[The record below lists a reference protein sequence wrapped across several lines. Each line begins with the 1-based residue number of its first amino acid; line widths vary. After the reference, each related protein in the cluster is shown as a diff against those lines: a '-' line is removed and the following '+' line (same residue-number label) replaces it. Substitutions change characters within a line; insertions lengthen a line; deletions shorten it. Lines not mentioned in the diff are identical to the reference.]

1 MHLLVTRSPPDG
13 ERQADE
19 LRARGHEV
27 LIEPLLQVDFLDVGR
42 LPLKG
47 VQALIATSRNG
58 LRALARNEALGKAK
72 KLPIFVVGPGTAAMA
87 AALGFTDI
95 RQGEGTADSLG
106 ELIARE
112 SEPGKGVLLHLAGER
127 LAVDLKGDLEARDF
141 NVDQPKLYRTLPA
154 HVLSRP
160 LRKIIASGD
169 LDAVLLM
176 SPLTARTWADL
187 LIGAGLSE
195 AALGIRHYCLSPAVG
210 DGLAGLGAVA
220 VDIADTPNE
229 NSLLALVARK
239 TAH

>member
-13 ERQADE
+13 ERQADAV
-19 LRARGHEV
+19 RARGHEV
-27 LIEPLLQVDFLDVGR
+27 TVEPLLEVQFVDVGR

-58 LRALARNEALGKAK
+58 LRALARNEALSKATTR
-72 KLPIFVVGPGTAAMA
+72 PIFVVGPGTAAMA

-95 RQGEGTADSLG
+95 HEGEGTAKTLG
-106 ELIARE
+106 ALIARE
-112 SEPGKGVLLHLAGER
+112 SQPEKGILLHLAGER
-127 LAVDLKGDLEARDF
+127 LAADLKGDLEARDF
-141 NVDQPKLYRTLPA
+141 SVDQPRLYNTRPA

-160 LRKIIASGD
+160 LRKIIASGE
-169 LDAVLLM
+169 LDGVLLM

-187 LIGAGLSE
+187 LISTGLSE

-210 DGLAGLGAVA
+210 DGLTGLGAVA
-220 VDIADTPNE
+220 RDIADIPNE
-229 NSLLALVARK
+229 DGLLALVARK